1 MGLNMK
7 IYLKNVYNIVLE
19 NRQQLA
25 SAFDAVLISGEKIR
39 LGVKIAHTPHPL
51 IANAYNLAFGPLKED
66 GTIDDKVRLSHKD
79 YSKVFSTVLLEATAY
94 LEEHPDRY
102 VGIDG
107 SNNARAYMYYRCIQ
121 NNFPYLSGIYSIS
134 GIKYYIRM
142 LREGED
148 GNCDLDTEDVITT
161 LKPIEANETIKA
173 DKLYNYFIFNL
184 KFNKISV

>member
-1 MGLNMK
+1 
-7 IYLKNVYNIVLE
+7 
-19 NRQQLA
+19 
-25 SAFDAVLISGEKIR
+25 
-39 LGVKIAHTPHPL
+39 
-51 IANAYNLAFGPLKED
+51 
-66 GTIDDKVRLSHKD
+66 
-79 YSKVFSTVLLEATAY
+79 
-94 LEEHPDRY
+94 
-102 VGIDG
+102 
-107 SNNARAYMYYRCIQ
+107 MYYRCIQ